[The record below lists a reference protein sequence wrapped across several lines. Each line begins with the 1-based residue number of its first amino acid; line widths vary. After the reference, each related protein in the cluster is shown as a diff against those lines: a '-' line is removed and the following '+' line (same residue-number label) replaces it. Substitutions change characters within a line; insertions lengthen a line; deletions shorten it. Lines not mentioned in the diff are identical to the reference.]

1 MNLFTINTNL
11 TRSKS
16 KKKKK
21 YKPGEKTFW
30 WTNNTNCSTYNFKR
44 KILHMSPCEYK
55 LPFICEPKPLK
66 ENVWLKPLL
75 VVSGVVAI
83 LILACLILFCG
94 FKKKKIKVE
103 TTGTLTVIDMDT
115 QSNILQVRQMDH
127 IEPLSL
133 PYQVNANFEDEVPEA
148 ENDNTGILDGI
159 EAKIKKGRK
168 ANKH

>member
-94 FKKKKIKVE
+94 FKKKKVK
-103 TTGTLTVIDMDT
+103 TQSLTVTEHMDT
-115 QSNILQVRQMDH
+115 NSNMMQPVN
-127 IEPLSL
+127 L
-133 PYQVNANFEDEVPEA
+133 PYQVNANFEDEDPDA
-148 ENDNTGILDGI
+148 ENDNTGILGGI
-159 EAKIKKGRK
+159 EAKEKKPSS
-168 ANKH
+168 